1 MSPCEVQTCWKH
13 SRASF
18 VGSSLEEAQRRNLD
32 TWKFNFQGDIVE
44 YWTPVLEIRVAGV
57 ACWEDQRHLGG
68 TKTFGR
74 TKKLG
79 TKKFNSKRSWGNQTT
94 CSHLYLL
101 NRTDEQTKL
110 KFTRF
115 LEDQM
120 DQKSALGGPK
130 PISRTGGSLLKNWSY
145 TSNQCIYFSILL
157 YWRPHLAKTL
167 FILFIFYCIYGDS
180 WKKYK
185 SRAWRTWFWVSSR
198 WDNIKRN
205 VEPCKRSTL
214 AFSMSYLFGKLSWT
228 ILLANCTHIST
239 TTETVPY
246 IDF

>member
-1 MSPCEVQTCWKH
+1 MRNPCQNLMVAKKEVGQK
-13 SRASF
+13 SF
-18 VGSSLEEAQRRNLD
+18 VPVSPSSSLPEAWSPPPSPPRRLYSYVLWWESSLCK
-32 TWKFNFQGDIVE
+32 TPHFQWIYG
-44 YWTPVLEIRVAGV
+44 
-57 ACWEDQRHLGG
+57 
-68 TKTFGR
+68 
-74 TKKLG
+74 KLNQIYE
-79 TKKFNSKRSWGNQTT
+79 KLRS
-94 CSHLYLL
+94 
-101 NRTDEQTKL
+101 
-110 KFTRF
+110 
-115 LEDQM
+115 DQM
-120 DQKSALGGPK
+120 DPKSALGGPK
-130 PISRTGGSLLKNWSY
+130 PISRTRGSLLKDWSY
-145 TSNQCIYFSILL
+145 TSNQCIYLSILL